1 MLALTILGAFHANM
15 SIRLSFELR
24 PTISTKFTESE
35 RNRFRNLLELANG
48 SKYKGERENALAA
61 ATRIASKH
69 GMTLDEAARWTPGEK
84 PGPIKEFYRRP
95 RKASDFQYAPHT
107 QQNANAEKHRWKAA
121 MERAKERGLDK
132 AEEARK
138 EAQEAANQ
146 RRRKTGSRRD
156 PVKHAT
162 ILLKETSL
170 PIEEIADITGLDV
183 YQIVGIKLKARSA
196 A

>member
-1 MLALTILGAFHANM
+1 MLLWAFV
-15 SIRLSFELR
+15 LSFELR
-24 PTISTKFTESE
+24 PTINTEFTESE
-35 RNRFRNLLELANG
+35 RNRFRNLLELANS
-48 SKYKGERENALAA
+48 SKYQGERENAMAA

-69 GMTLDEAARWTPGEK
+69 GLTLDEAARWTPSEK
-84 PGPIKEFYRRP
+84 SVPAKEFYQRP
-95 RKASDFQYAPHT
+95 DKASDFQYAPNS
-107 QQNANAEKHRWKAA
+107 QANADAEKYRWKAA

-132 AEEARK
+132 AELAKK

-170 PIEEIADITGLDV
+170 PFEDIADITGLDV
-183 YQIVGIKLKARSA
+183 YQIVGMKLKARSA